1 MADTVTTLT
10 LLTLAQNYRGDI
22 VNQINRK
29 SQALRLIRIVPG
41 EGKNAAWV
49 PEEDG
54 AIAEN
59 YTDGAD
65 AANFGG
71 DRQAAVTLNW
81 GLYRSNIHVSSLAMD
96 AAATSATPTGN
107 KRRWVREI
115 IKGAGKLASLINQK
129 FYSGPGTGTEIAGCV
144 VGLSDSNTYG
154 GIDRTIGGNAYWR
167 ANVFDPGVATA
178 PTLKQ
183 IRGDIASIYDA
194 CGEVPDIALVPSAGF
209 NKIVSLFDA
218 TRRQLDDTTKVLTAR
233 GEVLVNG
240 AAVVDIDGCK
250 FIRDKDATASQIQYL
265 NTNYVEFEFLPAAEL
280 AMFGIQQMESDD
292 GFGLLP
298 LAMFYEKLAKLGAS
312 ERGQIRTTLQL
323 KFLRPNSCG
332 QRRNC
337 DFT

>member
-1 MADTVTTLT
+1 MADTVTSLS

-29 SQALRLIRIVPG
+29 AALLRLLKISPG
-41 EGKNAAWV
+41 EGKNVAWV

-59 YTDGAD
+59 YSDGAD

-71 DRQAAVTLNW
+71 DRQTGVTLNW

-96 AAATSATPTGN
+96 AAATSSTPLGN
-107 KRRWVREI
+107 RRRWAREVV
-115 IKGAGKLASLINQK
+115 KGSGKLASLINQK
-129 FYSGPGTGTEIAGCV
+129 LYSGPGTGTELAGLAV
-144 VGLSDSNTYG
+144 ALDDDNTYG
-154 GIDRTIGGNAYWR
+154 GINRLTVGNEYWR
-167 ANVFDPGVATA
+167 ANIFDPGASTA
-178 PTLKQ
+178 PTLKML
-183 IRGDIASIYDA
+183 RGDLAAIYDA
-194 CGEVPDIALVPSAGF
+194 CGEVPQIAMVPSAGF
-209 NKIVSLFDA
+209 NKIASLFDA
-218 TRRQLDDTTKVLTAR
+218 TRRQTQDVTLETPRGAVLI
-233 GEVLVNG
+233 GG
-240 AAVVDIDGCK
+240 ANVVDVDGCK

-265 NTNYVEFEFLPAAEL
+265 NLDYVEAEFLPAAEL

-292 GFGLLP
+292 GFGALP

-312 ERGQIRTTLQL
+312 ERAMVRTTVQL
-323 KFLRPNSCG
+323 KVTRPNSCG